1 MNYHLLYISALA
13 LAIAAGC
20 SGNNASVESH
30 EEHDHEHEAHNH
42 AEDEHDH
49 HHEEGEE
56 AHAGEVD
63 FSDEMAEAIG
73 LKTVTI
79 QKGEFNDVVKAS
91 GRIVAAQ
98 GDEVAVVATVSGVAR
113 LGKLS
118 FTDGTPVS
126 KGQSLLSIA
135 SSGIAEGDV
144 ATRTENA
151 YLTAKQEYERMKAL
165 VDDKIVSARDFE
177 QARLNYEQ
185 ARTAWE
191 AIAGKKTEG
200 GVSVTAPIGGY
211 LKNIQVKDGDYVS
224 VGQPL
229 ATVSQNNR
237 LTLRAEVSEKYY
249 SVLPSIRSANFRTPY
264 DNNLYELSQL
274 NGRIIS
280 YGKASDSESFYVP
293 ILFQFDNKGSII
305 PGSFVEVYLLSS
317 PIGDVISVPNSAL
330 IEEQGQFSV
339 YVRAHDDKYKKTAV
353 KLGLNNGRDTQVLS
367 GLKEG
372 DEVVTEG
379 AYQIK
384 LASATSAIP
393 AHTHSH

>member
-1 MNYHLLYISALA
+1 
-13 LAIAAGC
+13 
-20 SGNNASVESH
+20 
-30 EEHDHEHEAHNH
+30 
-42 AEDEHDH
+42 
-49 HHEEGEE
+49 
-56 AHAGEVD
+56 
-63 FSDEMAEAIG
+63 
-73 LKTVTI
+73 
-79 QKGEFNDVVKAS
+79 
-91 GRIVAAQ
+91 
-98 GDEVAVVATVSGVAR
+98 
-113 LGKLS
+113 
-118 FTDGTPVS
+118 
-126 KGQSLLSIA
+126 
-135 SSGIAEGDV
+135 
-144 ATRTENA
+144 
-151 YLTAKQEYERMKAL
+151 
-165 VDDKIVSARDFE
+165 
-177 QARLNYEQ
+177 
-185 ARTAWE
+185 
-191 AIAGKKTEG
+191 
-200 GVSVTAPIGGY
+200 
-211 LKNIQVKDGDYVS
+211 
-224 VGQPL
+224 L

-264 DNNLYELSQL
+264 DNSLYELSQL